1 MEKIKREG
9 QHENEVVALV
19 AQGREVGDNEIMGNI
34 HGSRDVDGSGAIRL
48 VVKLS
53 KAKIYIDDLRECETI
68 PLNVQYDETFASIKV
83 KIQAQKGYSPA
94 SQRLLMDGREFMDN
108 QTISNCNIGQDDTVY
123 LAIISGSF
131 QVFIKTL
138 TGMTF
143 TVHVSSEDTILE
155 MKIQIQDKLGIP
167 VDQQRIIFAGKQLED
182 KGTVGSYNI
191 QKESTLHLVLRLGG
205 IRYRGIVVKD
215 HLGRSFHVAVDP
227 WNTIGVVKLKI
238 QQKTGISPEQQQL
251 KCGGKYLQDASTLSQ
266 NQIYTGYSIVCERSN
281 LVIHVSIHRG
291 KTIALGFEA
300 HFCTAEDIKTV
311 IMSMEGFPIDKQ
323 NLILSGHV
331 LKDDHVITENSNLVL
346 TLEKRGHTLVQCVTF
361 MNKTVVVGLRDEMTI
376 KETKAVLKERIGVG
390 QKEDIV
396 LFCAKK
402 LEDYLTMEQCHC
414 NEQCT
419 LLSIA
424 LSVSVTVITEKEKS
438 IDLQLLPSHK
448 VSDIKEEIV
457 DITDI
462 SQYNQILTFECRRL
476 MDAETV
482 QRCQITS
489 GSTIYVTS
497 RDQSL
502 VCSEPRI
509 DRLKTQLMSQAND
522 HWELFDTMQ
531 LDLTREQA
539 ARLRAEQERDRLEE
553 EKGQIEEERDG
564 ARLRE
569 NQAQQQ
575 LEAAL
580 TGLQELQP
588 SRHIA
593 VDLAPWKTTRESVK
607 LVQEIRRGG
616 WGEVFK
622 GEYKGNPVAVK
633 IPYPH
638 IQKLERLERET
649 KIMTQLRHPNLVR
662 IIAAVFDGKVPPMI
676 ITELLDTDLRLCYE
690 QGRLQNRDKLPIF
703 CDIAYGLHYLH
714 DRQEPIIHRDVSTP
728 NVLLQALPNGMW
740 KAKISDF
747 GSANLAHLS
756 KTAGEGAIV
765 YTAPEAFPVDLD
777 CPLPPQ
783 TTKIDVYSY
792 GILLCEVITCS
803 FPDLE
808 HFRDMRN
815 QVEHQWLLMHGLI
828 VSCTERN
835 PGDRPAMARI
845 IDKLSKI
852 AQNVRP
858 H

>member
-1 MEKIKREG
+1 
-9 QHENEVVALV
+9 
-19 AQGREVGDNEIMGNI
+19 
-34 HGSRDVDGSGAIRL
+34 
-48 VVKLS
+48 
-53 KAKIYIDDLRECETI
+53 
-68 PLNVQYDETFASIKV
+68 
-83 KIQAQKGYSPA
+83 
-94 SQRLLMDGREFMDN
+94 
-108 QTISNCNIGQDDTVY
+108 
-123 LAIISGSF
+123 
-131 QVFIKTL
+131 
-138 TGMTF
+138 
-143 TVHVSSEDTILE
+143 
-155 MKIQIQDKLGIP
+155 
-167 VDQQRIIFAGKQLED
+167 
-182 KGTVGSYNI
+182 
-191 QKESTLHLVLRLGG
+191 
-205 IRYRGIVVKD
+205 
-215 HLGRSFHVAVDP
+215 
-227 WNTIGVVKLKI
+227 
-238 QQKTGISPEQQQL
+238 
-251 KCGGKYLQDASTLSQ
+251 
-266 NQIYTGYSIVCERSN
+266 
-281 LVIHVSIHRG
+281 
-291 KTIALGFEA
+291 
-300 HFCTAEDIKTV
+300 
-311 IMSMEGFPIDKQ
+311 
-323 NLILSGHV
+323 
-331 LKDDHVITENSNLVL
+331 
-346 TLEKRGHTLVQCVTF
+346 

-376 KETKAVLKERIGVG
+376 KETKAVLKEKIGVG

-402 LEDYLTMEQCHC
+402 LEDYLTMEQCHF

-419 LLSIA
+419 LLSTA
-424 LSVSVTVITEKEKS
+424 LSVSVTVITKKEKS

-462 SQYNQILTFECRRL
+462 SQYDQILTFECRRL
-476 MDAETV
+476 MDAESV
-482 QRCQITS
+482 QHCQITS

-502 VCSEPRI
+502 VCSELRI
-509 DRLKTQLMSQAND
+509 DRLKTQMMSQAND
-522 HWELFDTMQ
+522 HWEQFDTMQ
-531 LDLTREQA
+531 LDLT
-539 ARLRAEQERDRLEE
+539 
-553 EKGQIEEERDG
+553 
-564 ARLRE
+564 
-569 NQAQQQ
+569 QAQQQ

-580 TGLQELQP
+580 TELQELQP

-616 WGEVFK
+616 WGEVFQ

-633 IPYPH
+633 MPYPH

-662 IIAAVFDGKVPPMI
+662 TIAAVFDGKVPPMI

-714 DRQEPIIHRDVSTP
+714 DRQEPIIHRDVTTP

-740 KAKISDF
+740 KAKILDF
-747 GSANLAHLS
+747 GSANLGHLS

-792 GILLCEVITCS
+792 SILLCEVITCS
-803 FPDLE
+803 FPDPE
-808 HFRDMRN
+808 RFRDMRS
-815 QVEHQWLLMHGLI
+815 QVEHQWPLMHGLI

-835 PGDRPAMARI
+835 PGDRPAMAQI

-852 AQNVRP
+852 PQNVRP